1 MTISRGAASANRVD
15 AASAIGQGA
24 RSMSTHTTNQR
35 PALVPGAAPSTTP
48 TKRRPG
54 TAGYWIGAVV
64 AVMATLGA
72 VTWGA
77 FAFLGWRAHVDAF
90 VRVAPTETAVVFV
103 TDAGTRL
110 LYLEH
115 DRTAAVPS
123 VPAVTVTGPTG
134 AEVPVAAYRGE
145 LRYDVPNVANRIGDA
160 VLSFQA
166 EKPGAYRVTLGSTD
180 QGAIVAVGDNLLWTW
195 GPQVVGIVALLLGG
209 LFVGM
214 TVVIVTAARRS
225 SSRV

>member
-1 MTISRGAASANRVD
+1 
-15 AASAIGQGA
+15 
-24 RSMSTHTTNQR
+24 MSTHTTKQKSV
-35 PALVPGAAPSTTP
+35 PVPGAAPSTTP

-54 TAGYWIGAVV
+54 TAGFWIGALI

-77 FAFLGWRAHVDAF
+77 FTFMGWRAHVEAF
-90 VRVAPTETAVVFV
+90 VRLAPPDTAVVSV
-103 TDAGTRL
+103 TGTGTRL

-115 DRTAAVPS
+115 DRTTSVPS

-160 VLSFQA
+160 VLTFQA
-166 EKPGAYRVTLGSTD
+166 DEPGAYRVTVGGTG
-180 QGAIVAVGDNLLWTW
+180 QGATVAIGDNLLWAW
-195 GPQVVGIVALLLGG
+195 GPQVAGIVALLLGG
-209 LFVGM
+209 LLVGLSF
-214 TVVIVTAARRS
+214 VIVTGAGRS
-225 SSRV
+225 SSTT